1 MTRAIIG
8 RSLALIITALAAVA
22 CGQPAPTPEA
32 TPRVTA
38 MPAPTDTPTSTP
50 TPTFTP
56 TSTPT
61 PTAVPM
67 AIGDDLRASRLAT
80 PMSKRGAPCG
90 VVDILDFPVGPPDG
104 NNYRAPWPFGYL
116 SDRYNGIHAGEDW
129 ISLSGSSLGKPVYA
143 IGHGTVT
150 YAQPLGWGIDQGVV
164 IIRHVFNDGHTILS
178 FYGHLDPSS
187 VVLKAGDCVKRGDQV
202 GAIGNPRGRP
212 HLHFEIRQH
221 MPDQPGP
228 GYWPVDP
235 TLAGWKSPTAYI
247 WADRMRTSPGVKWT
261 RTFTS
266 TDSIG
271 LGVIDNSL
279 IAFDDQKLIALNA
292 DDGTLQW
299 SQTITGTLHRTLV
312 DATGSSIYISTITG
326 TLEAFDASGTL
337 RWQMNFGETTRPV
350 LMPLPGGGVIV
361 HVDQQLIGLSASADR
376 LWQIDQIA
384 APFDWLLQDDRLI
397 FSTSGDQAATY
408 SLDRSSQ
415 LIKLADIGGRLT
427 ISRDQ
432 FFIYNPTGIYRIN
445 AVTHSV
451 DLLLPLDSGSFDTG
465 RLVAAYDGTLIV
477 AHRGL
482 FDRRL
487 IALKPDGTLRWERS
501 VSELG
506 RTVPRLVTLGQRVYA
521 ITFDGDVLLIDT
533 DTGHA
538 QRIFDGASALL
549 PGEAWAMATRTGR
562 MIFDFRGGTLVAI
575 DPRVAINIDEA
586 VHDQ

>member
-8 RSLALIITALAAVA
+8 RSLALIVTALVVVA

-32 TPRVTA
+32 TPRTTSTPVPTA
-38 MPAPTDTPTSTP
+38 TSTSTP
-50 TPTFTP
+50 TATFTP

-61 PTAVPM
+61 AVPIV
-67 AIGDDLRASRLAT
+67 IGDNLRASRLAT
-80 PMSKRGAPCG
+80 PVSKRGAPCG

-104 NNYRAPWPFGYL
+104 KNYMAPWPFGHL

-129 ISLSGSSLGKPVYA
+129 IYLNGSSLGKPVYA

-202 GAIGNPRGRP
+202 GVIGNPRGRP

-235 TLAGWKSPTAYI
+235 TLAGWKSPTDYL
-247 WADRMRTSPGVKWT
+247 WTDRMRTSPGVKWT

-292 DDGTLQW
+292 DDGALQW
-299 SQTITGTLHRTLV
+299 SRSITGTFHRALV
-312 DATGSSIYISTITG
+312 DASGSSIYVSTITG

-337 RWQMNFGETTRPV
+337 RWQMNFGETAQLD

-361 HVDQQLIGLSASADR
+361 HVDQQLIGVSASADR
-376 LWQIDQIA
+376 LWQIDRIA
-384 APFDWLLQDDRLI
+384 APFDWLLQEDRL
-397 FSTSGDQAATY
+397 FFTTTSDQAATY
-408 SLDRSSQ
+408 SLNRSGQ
-415 LIKLADIGGRLT
+415 LLKLADISGRLA

-432 FFIYNPTGIYRIN
+432 LFIYDSTGIYRIN

-451 DLLLPLDSGSFDTG
+451 DLLLPLDRGSFDTG
-465 RLVAAYDGTLIV
+465 RLVVAADGTLIV

-521 ITFDGDVLLIDT
+521 ITLDGDVLLIDT
-533 DTGHA
+533 DTGDA
-538 QRIFDGASALL
+538 QRIFDGGSRLSL
-549 PGEAWAMATRTGR
+549 PGEAWAIATRTGR
-562 MIFDFRGGTLVAI
+562 MVFDFRGGTLIAI
-575 DPRVAINIDEA
+575 DPRAAIPADDEA
-586 VHDQ
+586 R